1 VELLF
6 VTVIAAFIGLALRY
20 LLPGRGS
27 YGLFLV
33 PAIAAA
39 ATAAIWVG
47 LVWLGLRFDGG
58 WIWVIALVGGS
69 AVTIVGTVLMV
80 RARKVGDERRL
91 HTLSGGRA

>member
-1 VELLF
+1 MELLF

-69 AVTIVGTVLMV
+69 AITTVGTLLIV

>member
-1 VELLF
+1 MELLF

>member
-1 VELLF
+1 

>member
-1 VELLF
+1 MELLF

-20 LLPGRGS
+20 LLPGRGF

-33 PAIAAA
+33 PAIDAA

>member
-1 VELLF
+1 MELLF

-33 PAIAAA
+33 PAIDAA

>member
-1 VELLF
+1 MELLF

-69 AVTIVGTVLMV
+69 AVTIVGTLLMV
-80 RARKVGDERRL
+80 RARKIGDERRL